1 MARFRSSRDVRTSVG
16 NAPQDGLPPT
26 GPNLWFKPPVCPTR
40 LGKNRNSCPAST
52 GKSLPRAKTC
62 LVPAQ
67 KIFRFFR
74 NPNQS
79 YVRNR
84 PGPIRGAYRDRHG
97 RWAGMRWTRSR
108 QQTTDAG
115 ADGQAVWSWRSE
127 AGAKFLRSKL
137 LRDDGGNQA
146 MVTGE
151 SAEYAVK
158 TIARGRPGI
167 LG

>member
-1 MARFRSSRDVRTSVG
+1 
-16 NAPQDGLPPT
+16 
-26 GPNLWFKPPVCPTR
+26 
-40 LGKNRNSCPAST
+40 
-52 GKSLPRAKTC
+52 
-62 LVPAQ
+62 
-67 KIFRFFR
+67 
-74 NPNQS
+74 
-79 YVRNR
+79 
-84 PGPIRGAYRDRHG
+84 
-97 RWAGMRWTRSR
+97 MRWTRSR
-108 QQTTDAG
+108 QQTADAG

-137 LRDDGGNQA
+137 PRDDGGNQA

>member
-1 MARFRSSRDVRTSVG
+1 
-16 NAPQDGLPPT
+16 
-26 GPNLWFKPPVCPTR
+26 
-40 LGKNRNSCPAST
+40 
-52 GKSLPRAKTC
+52 
-62 LVPAQ
+62 
-67 KIFRFFR
+67 
-74 NPNQS
+74 
-79 YVRNR
+79 
-84 PGPIRGAYRDRHG
+84 
-97 RWAGMRWTRSR
+97 MRWTRSR

-127 AGAKFLRSKL
+127 AGAKLAKGQRAFAN
-137 LRDDGGNQA
+137 DGGNQA